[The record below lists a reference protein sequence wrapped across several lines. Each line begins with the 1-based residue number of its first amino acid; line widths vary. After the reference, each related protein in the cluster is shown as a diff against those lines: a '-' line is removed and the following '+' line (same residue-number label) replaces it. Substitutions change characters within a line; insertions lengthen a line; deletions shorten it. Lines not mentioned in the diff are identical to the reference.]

1 MKLDSFIKFGGL
13 AFDIAQDEKVRTFF
27 TMLHHGMRRRGMIPP
42 TTPPAFHAPPHPYHP
57 AHWPVHHHAIPFSP
71 YAPSPANQA
80 STPAQQPPA
89 SAPSSGASVKSESS
103 GTIGSG
109 GGAGWLQ
116 QLLELFDR
124 R

>member
-27 TMLHHGMRRRGMIPP
+27 TMLHQGMKRRGLIHPV
-42 TTPPAFHAPPHPYHP
+42 TPPALHAPPHPYPP
-57 AHWPVHHHAIPFSP
+57 AHWPAHHHAIPFSP
-71 YAPSPANQA
+71 YTATGTQQAPSAPQA
-80 STPAQQPPA
+80 PTTTPQG
-89 SAPSSGASVKSESS
+89 GASVKSEPS

-109 GGAGWLQ
+109 GGAGWFQ
-116 QLLELFDR
+116 QLLELFGR